1 MLDFIPVNL
10 TTSFIYP
17 AVKAIP
23 SQSIIR
29 IAFITLLSSVLT
41 PLLVNFPF
49 PLSAPQALA
58 QTQDDRTEAD
68 QLFQQGVQQFQTSQ
82 FEAALQSWQQ
92 ALMIYREIKDRPSE
106 GQVLVNLGVAYYSL
120 GLYPKAIDCYKQVLA
135 IVGENED
142 RSIESYA
149 LGNLGNAYHSLG
161 DFARA
166 IEYHQQHLTLA
177 KK

>member
-1 MLDFIPVNL
+1 
-10 TTSFIYP
+10 
-17 AVKAIP
+17 
-23 SQSIIR
+23 
-29 IAFITLLSSVLT
+29 
-41 PLLVNFPF
+41 
-49 PLSAPQALA
+49 
-58 QTQDDRTEAD
+58 
-68 QLFQQGVQQFQTSQ
+68 
-82 FEAALQSWQQ
+82 
-92 ALMIYREIKDRPSE
+92 MIYREIKDRPSE